1 MLKNKLSSSAHMNAF
16 NHYKE
21 TNPLISNE
29 ESRFTRLASWILYL
43 CPIVFFIISFVT
55 LIWMLTLNYTTWTT
69 TIEGAESVMSSLA
82 DNLQKNPVIDI
93 QIYSSNSSSNEVSCP
108 ENYSS
113 SVIYYWPGITQ
124 GCLCADGSV
133 QSWSYCQTNG
143 ECQWVDSYS
152 NEDFYVWKESIA
164 CIWSIKDGEWAVS
177 SNTSECPT
185 GFTRSN
191 YTNYLCLK
199 NGVDDAQLLTDIE
212 LVESSSNSSNNES
225 YFSLGSA
232 TFQKIREN
240 NEMWITNL
248 TVSFAGIACLNPL
261 ENPAPSTKFPLL
273 AMNQNGCD
281 EYGDS
286 SDYMSYLQ
294 NETQITLYEDNGIYE
309 SIIANLPFSNQFFN
323 NSVDLFLVYTEKR
336 VSTGECYA
344 LEPLRLKYVS
354 NNSYIL
360 ITYIRNCCIAS
371 LILSILGIIFCLLQ
385 YFARNIR
392 VCKRYPFQ
400 GNFSVY
406 FVLFLVLSMII
417 IFIVQF
423 ALLENKESNLDVE
436 GGVEEYYENL
446 LENGCFTI
454 EGQKLAASNLVSYY
468 SNSVSSLFNLAIFL
482 FVWGIIWLVIFIF
495 CYGFRIFKF
504 GEVGFEKPY

>member
-21 TNPLISNE
+21 SNPLISNE
-29 ESRFTRLASWILYL
+29 ESRVTRFTSWILFI

-69 TIEGAESVMSSLA
+69 SIEGAESVMSSLA
-82 DNLQKNPVIDI
+82 NNLQKNPIVDI
-93 QIYSSNSSSNEVSCP
+93 QIYSTNVTCP

-113 SVIYYWPGITQ
+113 SIVYYWPGVLQ

-133 QSWSYCQTNG
+133 HSWSYCQTNG
-143 ECQWVDSYS
+143 ECQWVSSYS
-152 NEDFYVWKESIA
+152 REEFYVWKESIA
-164 CIWSIKDGEWAVS
+164 CIKSIKDGEWAVS

-191 YTNYLCLK
+191 YTDYLCLK
-199 NGVDDAQLLTDIE
+199 NGVDDVELLTGIE
-212 LVESSSNSSNNES
+212 LVENSSNLTSNDS
-225 YFSLGSA
+225 YFSLGNS

-240 NEMWITNL
+240 NETWVTNL
-248 TVSFAGIACLNPL
+248 TVSLAGVSCLNPF
-261 ENPAPSTKFPLL
+261 ESPAPSTKFPLL
-273 AMNQNGCD
+273 AINQNGCD

-294 NETQITLYEDNGIYE
+294 NETQIALYGDNGIYQ

-323 NSVDLFLVYTEKR
+323 NSDDLFQIYTEKR
-336 VSTGECYA
+336 ISTGECYNIDPLK
-344 LEPLRLKYVS
+344 LEYVS
-354 NNSYIL
+354 NSSFIL
-360 ITYIRNCCIAS
+360 INYIRNCCIAS
-371 LILSILGIIFCLLQ
+371 LILSILGIIICLLQ
-385 YFARNIR
+385 YFARSIR

-400 GNFSVY
+400 GNFSLY
-406 FVLFLVLSMII
+406 IVLLLVLAVII

-423 ALLENKESNLDVE
+423 ALLENKESSLEEE
-436 GGVEEYYENL
+436 GGIEEYYENL
-446 LENGCFTI
+446 VGNGCLTI
-454 EGQKLAASNLVSYY
+454 EGQALAASNLITYY

-482 FVWGIIWLVIFIF
+482 FVWGIIWLVIFVL
-495 CYGFRIFKF
+495 CYFLRIFKF